1 MSIRLLRT
9 LIAID
14 EHKTFT
20 AAADAVC
27 VTHAAVSQH
36 VRALEEMWGVALF
49 DRTTRTP
56 RLTSQGRA
64 IVLKAREVVAGYDN
78 ILPAVLG
85 DDGLTG
91 ELLLGALPT
100 TLTGLV
106 PTTISSLKV
115 SFPDL
120 QVRVIPGLSHELL
133 LQLDRNLLDA
143 AIVSRPQTVSTRHS
157 WHHIADE
164 EMELIAAPQTSDSDP
179 LTLLRQ
185 KPFIRFSRKA
195 VVGAL
200 IEAWLQR
207 RRIDVTESME
217 LDDLGSI
224 SSMVFNDI
232 GVSIVPKSCVEIP
245 NPLPVRHL
253 PLPPPGCTRQL
264 GLVSPVDTVKERL
277 VSEVHNQLLAAV
289 SRGRLAIPTLDGE
302 DS

>member
-36 VRALEEMWGVALF
+36 VRALEELWGIELF
-49 DRTTRTP
+49 DRSTRTP

-64 IVLKAREVVAGYDN
+64 LVLKAREVVAAYDN

-106 PTTISSLKV
+106 PATISSLKLD
-115 SFPDL
+115 FPDL

-143 AIVSRPQTVSTRHS
+143 AIISRPQTVSSRQT
-157 WHHIADE
+157 WQHIADE
-164 EMELIAAPQTSDSDP
+164 EMELITSSAAAESDP
-179 LTLLRQ
+179 VSLLRH

-200 IEAWLQR
+200 IEEWLLR
-207 RRIDVTESME
+207 HKIEVTESME

-232 GVSIVPKSCVEIP
+232 GVSIVPKSCVEVP

-253 PLPPPGCTRQL
+253 PLPSPGCTREL
-264 GLVSPVDTVKERL
+264 GLVSPVDTIKERVVTEL
-277 VSEVHNQLLAAV
+277 QSHLLAAV
-289 SRGRLAIPTLDGE
+289 SVGRLTAPTPGRIN
-302 DS
+302 